1 MTISEQI
8 DSLLSKQ
15 KEIDYIL
22 ATETIKE
29 YLVTWPSNVDSKLWN
44 HRLESLLRKID
55 EKFEEHR
62 SDNHFTQEEVAYILE
77 IPRFKVEQIE
87 RKALRKLAFIIK
99 RKYKKEDV
107 L

>member
-22 ATETIKE
+22 VTETIKE

-44 HRLESLLRKID
+44 HRLESLLKRLD
-55 EKFEEHR
+55 EKFER
-62 SDNHFTQEEVAYILE
+62 TQ
-77 IPRFKVEQIE
+77 K
-87 RKALRKLAFIIK
+87 
-99 RKYKKEDV
+99 
-107 L
+107 

>member
-8 DSLLSKQ
+8 ESLLSKQ

-22 ATETIKE
+22 ATEVIKE

-55 EKFEEHR
+55 EKFER
-62 SDNHFTQEEVAYILE
+62 TQ
-77 IPRFKVEQIE
+77 K
-87 RKALRKLAFIIK
+87 
-99 RKYKKEDV
+99 
-107 L
+107 

>member
-15 KEIDYIL
+15 KEIDYIV

-44 HRLESLLRKID
+44 HRVESLLKRID
-55 EKFEEHR
+55 EKFER
-62 SDNHFTQEEVAYILE
+62 TQ
-77 IPRFKVEQIE
+77 K
-87 RKALRKLAFIIK
+87 
-99 RKYKKEDV
+99 
-107 L
+107 

>member
-29 YLVTWPSNVDSKLWN
+29 YLVTWPLNVDSKLWN
-44 HRLESLLRKID
+44 HRLESLLKRLD
-55 EKFEEHR
+55 EKFER
-62 SDNHFTQEEVAYILE
+62 TQ
-77 IPRFKVEQIE
+77 K
-87 RKALRKLAFIIK
+87 
-99 RKYKKEDV
+99 
-107 L
+107 

>member
-15 KEIDYIL
+15 KEVDYIL

-55 EKFEEHR
+55 EKFER
-62 SDNHFTQEEVAYILE
+62 TS
-77 IPRFKVEQIE
+77 K
-87 RKALRKLAFIIK
+87 
-99 RKYKKEDV
+99 
-107 L
+107 